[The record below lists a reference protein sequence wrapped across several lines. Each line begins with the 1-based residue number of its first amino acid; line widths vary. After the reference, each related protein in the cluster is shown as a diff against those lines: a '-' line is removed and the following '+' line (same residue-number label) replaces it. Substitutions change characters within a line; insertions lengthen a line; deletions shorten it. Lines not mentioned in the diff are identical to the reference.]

1 MLKKLFKLLS
11 NKLFIVAVLIIA
23 QFAILMLPAMLL
35 NEYSIPVNNFFRT
48 LSIILAIYIAAR
60 PDNPTYRLTWIM
72 LILVSPVLG
81 CLMYFVFGAKKVPK
95 ALRVRDSEL
104 AKTMNRYL
112 DKEVEILKDLKEN
125 DANALKQSRYI
136 SNASQ
141 FPIYKH
147 TSTKFF
153 SIGEEQFEEM
163 IKQLRSAKSFIFME
177 FFIIDYGYMW
187 TTILDILKQK
197 VEEGV
202 DVRLIYDD
210 FGTITTFEPEYH
222 LTLNEMGI
230 KTKVFNP
237 IKPKL
242 AIQMNNRDHRKILVV
257 DGRVAMT
264 GGINIADEYINKINR
279 FGHWKDC
286 GCLIEGEGVWS
297 FTLMFLQFWNFDEK
311 RQNKDDYNK
320 FRLPSHSF
328 DHIESDGYVQPFSD
342 SPTDDENVGES
353 THINIINN
361 ASDYIYI
368 TTPYLVLD
376 QETKTSLILA
386 SKNGVDV
393 RILVPHIPDKWYVF
407 ALTRHN
413 YTELTKHGV
422 RIYEYTPGFVHA
434 KTFVADDK
442 YAIVGTTNMDYRS
455 YYLHYECGV
464 WFYKS
469 SLIQSVKEDYLK
481 TIKISQEI
489 TYNDCMKVKLPVRMI
504 RAVLNLLAPLM

>member
-1 MLKKLFKLLS
+1 MLRKLFKFIS
-11 NKLFIVAVLIIA
+11 HKLFIIFVLIA
-23 QFAILMLPAMLL
+23 VQFAIIIVPAMLL
-35 NEYSIPVNNFFRT
+35 NEYSLPFNNFFRT

-104 AKTMNRYL
+104 AKTMDRYL
-112 DKEVEILKDLKEN
+112 DREAEILEDLKSE
-125 DANALKQSRYI
+125 DSSALKQSRYI
-136 SNASQ
+136 SNACK

-147 TSTKFF
+147 TKTTFF
-153 SIGEEQFEEM
+153 RIGEEQFEEM
-163 IKQLRSAKSFIFME
+163 MKQLKSAKKFIFME

-187 TTILDILKQK
+187 SSILEVLKQK
-197 VEEGV
+197 VNEGV
-202 DVRLIYDD
+202 DVRLMYDD
-210 FGTITTFEPEYH
+210 FGTITTFESDYH
-222 LTLNEMGI
+222 LKLNKMGI

-257 DGRVAMT
+257 DGRCAMT
-264 GGINIADEYINKINR
+264 GGINIADEYINKIKR

-286 GCLIEGEGVWS
+286 GCMIEGEAVWS
-297 FTLMFLQFWNFDEK
+297 FTFMFLQFWNFDEK
-311 RQNKDDYNK
+311 QQNKDDYTT
-320 FRLPSHSF
+320 FRLSAKYF
-328 DHIESDGYVQPFSD
+328 ENIESDGFVQPYSD

-361 ASDYIYI
+361 AIDYVYI
-368 TTPYLVLD
+368 TTPYLVID

-413 YTELTKHGV
+413 YTELTKQGV
-422 RIYEYTPGFVHA
+422 KIYEYTPGFVHA

-469 SLIQSVKEDYLK
+469 SLIKSVKEDYLNTLK
-481 TIKISQEI
+481 VSQEI
-489 TYNDCMKVKLPVRMI
+489 TYDDCMKVKLPVRMI

>member
-1 MLKKLFKLLS
+1 MIKKFIKLLS
-11 NKLFIVAVLIIA
+11 NKLLIVALLIIA
-23 QFAILMLPAMLL
+23 QFAILTVPALIL
-35 NEYSIPVNNFFRT
+35 SEYSLPFNAFFRI

-72 LILVSPVLG
+72 LILVTPVLG
-81 CLMYFVFGAKKVPK
+81 SLMYFVFGARKVPK
-95 ALRVRDSEL
+95 ALRVRDKKL
-104 AKTMNRYL
+104 NKTMNRYV
-112 DKEVEILKDLKEN
+112 DRQAEIMKELSDEN
-125 DANALKQSRYI
+125 PNALKQSRYI
-136 SNASQ
+136 SKASQ
-141 FPIYKH
+141 FPVYKN
-147 TSTKFF
+147 TRTEFF
-153 SIGEEQFEEM
+153 ELGETQFEEM
-163 IKQLRSAKSFIFME
+163 MVQLKQAKHFIFME
-177 FFIIDYGYMW
+177 FFIIDHGFMW
-187 TTILDILKQK
+187 NEILKVLKQK
-197 VEEGV
+197 VQEGV
-202 DVRLIYDD
+202 DVRLLYDD
-210 FGTITTFEPEYH
+210 FGTATTFESNYSIK
-222 LTLNEMGI
+222 LNKMGI

-237 IKPKL
+237 IKAKL

-257 DGRVAMT
+257 DGRIAMT
-264 GGINIADEYINKINR
+264 GGINLADEYINRIKR

-286 GCLIEGEGVWS
+286 GCLIEGPAVWS

-311 RQNKDDYNK
+311 NEDKDDYEK
-320 FRLPSHSF
+320 YHVPTSAF
-328 DHIESDGYVQPFSD
+328 DMNIEDGYVQPYSD

-361 ASDYIYI
+361 ATDYVYI
-368 TTPYLVLD
+368 MTPYLVLD

-407 ALTRHN
+407 ALTKHN

-422 RIYEYTPGFVHA
+422 KVYEYTPGFVHA

-455 YYLHYECGV
+455 YYLHYECGI

-469 SLIQSVKEDYLK
+469 ALIEKMKIDYINTLK
-481 TIKISQEI
+481 VSQEI
-489 TYNDCMKVKLPVRMI
+489 TYQDCMKTKLPVRMI

>member
-1 MLKKLFKLLS
+1 MLKKLVKILS
-11 NKLFIVAVLIIA
+11 SKLFIVTALIVA
-23 QFAILMLPAMLL
+23 QFAIFMIPAMLL
-35 NEYSIPVNNFFRT
+35 NEFSISFNKFFRT

-112 DKEVEILKDLKEN
+112 DKEVEILKDLKDE
-125 DANALKQSRYI
+125 DPSALKQSRYI

-147 TSTKFF
+147 TRTQFF

-163 IKQLRSAKSFIFME
+163 IRQLKSAKEFIFME
-177 FFIIDYGYMW
+177 FFIIDHGYMW
-187 TTILDILKQK
+187 STILDILKQK
-197 VEEGV
+197 VDEGI
-202 DVRLIYDD
+202 DVRLMYDD
-210 FGTITTFEPEYH
+210 FGTVTTFEPDYH
-222 LTLNEMGI
+222 ETLNKMGI

-237 IKPKL
+237 LKPKL

-264 GGINIADEYINKINR
+264 GGINIADEYINKIVR

-286 GCLIEGEGVWS
+286 GCMIEGEAVWS

-311 RQNKDDYNK
+311 KANKDDYTK
-320 FRLPSHSF
+320 FRLPSSTF
-328 DHIESDGYVQPFSD
+328 ENIESDGYVQPYSD

-361 ASDYIYI
+361 ATDYIYI

-442 YAIVGTTNMDYRS
+442 YGIVGTTNMDYRS

-481 TIKISQEI
+481 TLKVSQEI

>member
-1 MLKKLFKLLS
+1 MIKSFLKLLS
-11 NKLFIVAVLIIA
+11 NKLFIVALLIMA
-23 QFAILMLPAMLL
+23 QFAIFTIPAMIL
-35 NEYSIPVNNFFRT
+35 NEYSLPFNTFFRI
-48 LSIILAIYIAAR
+48 LAIILAIYIAAR

-72 LILVSPVLG
+72 LILVTPVLG
-81 CLMYFVFGAKKVPK
+81 SLMYFVFGAKKVPK
-95 ALRVRDSEL
+95 ALRVRDKQL
-104 AKTMNRYL
+104 NKTMNRYVT
-112 DKEVEILKDLKEN
+112 KQVEIMKELKDEN
-125 DANALKQSRYI
+125 PNALKQSRYI
-136 SNASQ
+136 SKASQ
-141 FPIYKH
+141 FPVYKN
-147 TSTKFF
+147 TRTQFF
-153 SIGEEQFEEM
+153 ELGETQFEEM
-163 IKQLRSAKSFIFME
+163 MKQLKQAKQFIFLE
-177 FFIIDYGYMW
+177 FFIIDHGYMW
-187 TTILDILKQK
+187 NEIKTVLKQK

-202 DVRLIYDD
+202 DVRLLYDD
-210 FGTITTFEPEYH
+210 FGTATTFEPHYYKK
-222 LTLNEMGI
+222 LNKMGI

-237 IKPKL
+237 IKAKL

-257 DGRVAMT
+257 DGRIAMT

-286 GCLIEGEGVWS
+286 GCLIEGPAVWS

-311 RQNKDDYNK
+311 AENKDDYEK
-320 FRLPSHSF
+320 FHVSASTF
-328 DHIESDGYVQPFSD
+328 DQYIEDGYVQPYSD

-361 ASDYIYI
+361 ATDYVYI
-368 TTPYLVLD
+368 MTPYLVLD

-407 ALTRHN
+407 ALTKHN
-413 YTELTKHGV
+413 YTELTKQGV
-422 RIYEYTPGFVHA
+422 KVYEYTPGFVHA

-455 YYLHYECGV
+455 YYLHYECGI

-469 SLIQSVKEDYLK
+469 ALIEDMKKDYIK
-481 TIKISQEI
+481 TLALSQEI
-489 TYNDCMKVKLPVRMI
+489 TYEDCMKTKLPVRMI